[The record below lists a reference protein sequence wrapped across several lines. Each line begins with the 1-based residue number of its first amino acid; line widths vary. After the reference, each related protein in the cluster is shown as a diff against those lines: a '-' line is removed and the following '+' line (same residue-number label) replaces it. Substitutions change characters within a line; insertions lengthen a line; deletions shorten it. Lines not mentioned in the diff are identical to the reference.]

1 MTGGAL
7 RTAGRLPAEVTSFV
21 GRREELE
28 RLRRLLRTV
37 RLVTLLGA
45 GGVGKTRL
53 ALRAAQEAGRSFPD
67 GVHFVDLAAVGEP
80 DLLVQTVADAL
91 GLPDQSVRPPLDAL
105 AAEVADRR
113 MLLVLDT
120 CEHLVDACAMLVEV
134 LLRAGPDVRVLA
146 TSRQP
151 LDAAGEH
158 SVPVAPLPVTGD
170 ADDEAVALFVE
181 RAAAVVPGFAPTGVE
196 RDQIARLCRRLE
208 GIPLAIELAAVRLR
222 ALSIEQIVARLAD
235 REFLTGGRRAGHARH
250 QTLRGAIRW
259 SHDLC
264 TPAEQAMWARL
275 SVFADGVDLAAAEEV
290 CTGPELPAGQ
300 VLEVVA
306 GLVDKS
312 VLTRDPDGRYRML
325 DTLREYGAAR
335 LEERGEHGAVRARQ
349 LAHYRAMAGRV
360 ERELTTPEQQKWF
373 AWARREHGN
382 LRDVLEHTIARGDA
396 DGALSLV
403 AGLVCVWF
411 ARGCLREARLW
422 TGRALALPGA
432 GDPAHRFRALL
443 GAAFVALFQGD
454 RTGAAALLEEAERSA
469 PRPGDQAYLIE
480 MTGILRFFQGD
491 PDTAADL
498 LQEAVRRHAEAG
510 NTDVIALVSGM
521 FTPCALFFRGEPP
534 EAEQAAEDAVR
545 ACRALGEQWCLA
557 LALWARCAMR
567 LMRGRVPEAEA
578 DALEC
583 LRISARLE
591 AWISFTGAL
600 ELITAAAMERG
611 ETDRAALLYGAA
623 EQRREARG
631 HSYMGD
637 AFADIWRLAGDRLSA
652 ELGAEAFRAR
662 YAEGAALRDDE
673 VLALA
678 AREARADPPRAR
690 TGPDADRRD
699 RLTRRERE
707 IAGLVAEGLSNR
719 QIAERLVIS
728 KRTVDSHVEH
738 ILAKLGYTSRAQVA
752 GWVSRG
758 G

>member
-21 GRREELE
+21 GRRHELA
-28 RLRRLLRTV
+28 RLRRLLETA
-37 RLVTLLGA
+37 RLVTLLGP

-53 ALRAAQEAGRSFPD
+53 ALRAAREAARSFPD
-67 GVHFVDLAAVGEP
+67 GVYFVDLAAVGEP
-80 DLLVQTVADAL
+80 GLLAQTVADAL
-91 GLPDQSVRPPLDAL
+91 DLPDQSVRPPLDVL

-113 MLLVLDT
+113 VLLVLDT

-134 LLRAGPDVRVLA
+134 LLRAGPGVRVLA

-158 SVPVAPLPVTGD
+158 ILPVAPLAVTGD
-170 ADDEAVALFVE
+170 EGDEAVALFAE
-181 RAAAVVPGFAPTGVE
+181 RAAAVLPGFAPTGAE
-196 RDQIARLCRRLE
+196 REQVARLCRRLE
-208 GIPLAIELAAVRLR
+208 GIPLAIELAAVRMR
-222 ALSIEQIVARLAD
+222 ALSIDQIVARLAD
-235 REFLTGGRRAGHARH
+235 REFLTGERRTRHIRH

-264 TPAEQAMWARL
+264 TPAEQALWARL
-275 SVFADGVDLAAAEEV
+275 SVFADGIDLAAAERV
-290 CTGPELPAGQ
+290 CADRELAADR

-312 VLTRDPDGRYRML
+312 VLTRDADGRYRML

-335 LEERGEHGAVRARQ
+335 LEERGETEAVRARQ
-349 LAHYRAMAGRV
+349 LAYYRATTERLG
-360 ERELTTPEQQKWF
+360 RELTTPRQQRWF
-373 AWARREHGN
+373 EWERREHGN
-382 LRDVLEHTIARGDA
+382 LRDVLEHAIARADA
-396 DGALSLV
+396 GGALSLV

-422 TGRALALPGA
+422 TGRALALPG
-432 GDPAHRFRALL
+432 GDPDDRFRALL

-454 RTGAAALLEEAERSA
+454 RTGAAELLEDAGRTA
-469 PRPGDQAYLIE
+469 AQPDQQAYLTE
-480 MTGILRFFQGD
+480 MTGILKFFQGD

-498 LQEAVRRHAEAG
+498 LQKAVRRHAEEG
-510 NTDVIALVSGM
+510 HTDVIALVSGM
-521 FTPCALFFRGEPP
+521 FAACALYFRGEPP

-545 ACRALGEQWCLA
+545 TCRDLGEEWCLA
-557 LALWARCAMR
+557 LALWARCAVR
-567 LMRGRVPEAEA
+567 LMRGRVARAET

-591 AWISFTGAL
+591 AWVSFTGAL
-600 ELITAAAMERG
+600 ELMSACAMERG
-611 ETDRAALLYGAA
+611 EPDRASLLYGAA
-623 EQRREARG
+623 ERRREARG
-631 HSYMGD
+631 QSYMGD

-652 ELGAEAFRAR
+652 ELGAETFRAR
-662 YAEGAALRDDE
+662 YAEGAALPDAE

-678 AREARADPPRAR
+678 SREARAVPPPVPPDPEPGLRE
-690 TGPDADRRD
+690 
-699 RLTRRERE
+699 RLTRREQE

-738 ILAKLGYTSRAQVA
+738 ILAKLGFASRAQVA
-752 GWVSRG
+752 GWVGRG